1 MSKPFRCSIVT
12 PTQTVL
18 DEEVLYASVPAWDGQ
33 LGVMAGAS
41 PLLTKLGVGSLRVN
55 LHAGG
60 DRWYLLDG
68 GFAQIEPDKLNLIS
82 EAAIPAD
89 ELNLQE
95 AEAEL
100 AEANAR
106 VTTSGKDYPRVLRDQ
121 QRALAKKALA
131 TAHGQRGR

>member
-1 MSKPFRCSIVT
+1 MTKPIRCSIVT

-18 DEEVLYASVPAWDGQ
+18 DEDVLYASVPAWDGQ

-41 PLLTKLGVGSLRVN
+41 PLLTKLGVGGLRLN
-55 LHAGG
+55 MPGGG
-60 DRWYLLDG
+60 DRWFLLDG

-89 ELNLQE
+89 QINVQE

-106 VTTSGKDYPRVLRDQ
+106 VTTSGKEYPKVLRDQ

-131 TAHGQRGR
+131 TAHAGRS